1 MCPEI
6 SCCRLMRHVTITA
19 YGCEVKSKP
28 ALIIVLLVIAVVAAG
43 VAVYSATSTPSAA
56 PTPHTST
63 PAQDAPRESE
73 RSRENLPAAPAG
85 LENFY
90 GQTPQWG
97 PCDEGGQEWDCAT
110 VQVPLDYE
118 KPDGKTI
125 DIALKRLKGANA
137 KASLFVNFGGPGGSG
152 TETVTDWAG
161 SALSAEM
168 RANFDIIGFDPR
180 GVHKS
185 SGVRCRTDAELDED
199 NAEYDYGRG
208 EEYLKKIQDDAK
220 KLAEKC
226 KENNDP
232 ELLANINTISAV
244 RDLDV
249 LRDAV
254 GDPKLTYI
262 GYSYGT
268 LLGARYADTFPQN
281 VGPFLLDSAVDPSLN
296 GAQLG
301 AGQARGFEASVR
313 NFMQTCLDQGSSC
326 PFTGSVDEGLQQLL
340 AFFDKA
346 NKNPIPT
353 TDKQR
358 PLTAG
363 HALSV
368 VISAQY
374 SPQFLTDLTIEGLA
388 AAMQNNDGSQLLTI
402 MDLLNE
408 RDPSGKYKT
417 NQDDALIL
425 IRAADEGPGSTD
437 PAEWEKLNEQI
448 LKDAPIMGRFFLYND
463 ASRAAFD
470 IKPTGVTGPVKAAG
484 AGPILVVGSK
494 GDPATIYEWSEAL
507 VAQLESA
514 HLITYDGWGHG
525 IFGGQSTCV
534 DDAVENYFLRG
545 EMPTDNL
552 VCN

>member
-1 MCPEI
+1 
-6 SCCRLMRHVTITA
+6 MRHVTITA

-43 VAVYSATSTPSAA
+43 VAVYSATSSPSAA

-63 PAQDAPRESE
+63 PAQDAPRDSE

-97 PCDEGGQEWDCAT
+97 PCEEGGPEWDCAT
-110 VQVPLDYE
+110 VQVPLNYE

-152 TETVTDWAG
+152 TETVTDWAPN
-161 SALSAEM
+161 ALSPEM

-199 NAEYDYGRG
+199 NAKYEFGRG
-208 EEYLKKIQDDAK
+208 EEMIKKIQAEAK
-220 KLAEKC
+220 ELAEKC
-226 KENNDP
+226 LAKNDI
-232 ELLANINTISAV
+232 ELLNNINTISAV

-281 VGPFLLDSAVDPSLN
+281 VGPFLLDSAVDPALSDS
-296 GAQLG
+296 QLS

-313 NFMQTCLDQGSSC
+313 NFMQTCLDKGSGC
-326 PFTGSVDEGLQQLL
+326 PFTGSVDDGLQQLL
-340 AFFDKA
+340 DFMDKA
-346 NKNPIPT
+346 NKNPLPT
-353 TDKQR
+353 ADKNR
-358 PLTAG
+358 PLTGG
-363 HALSV
+363 HVLGLVIITQYNPMNFNDVAIEAL
-368 VISAQY
+368 AN
-374 SPQFLTDLTIEGLA
+374 
-388 AAMQNNDGSQLLTI
+388 AMQKNDGSLALQV
-402 MDLLNE
+402 MDFVND
-408 RDPSGKYKT
+408 RDASGVYKT
-417 NQDDALIL
+417 NQDDALVL
-425 IRAADEGPGSTD
+425 IRAVDGGPDSTD
-437 PAEWEKLNEQI
+437 PAEWEKVNDQI
-448 LKDAPIMGRFFLYND
+448 LKEAPIMGRFFLYND
-463 ASRAAFD
+463 ASRSAFD

-507 VAQLESA
+507 VEQLESG

-525 IFGGQSTCV
+525 IFGGKSACI
-534 DDAVENYFLRG
+534 DEAVENYFLRG
-545 EMPTDNL
+545 EMPTANL